1 MLALQIVESVPR
13 YLLAKAVGRW
23 QPAAHWNGL
32 GLLQLR
38 DVPEPRLP
46 TPEWVRITTRYSG
59 ICGSDVGL
67 ITLHASPTTS
77 PLVSFP
83 FTLGHEVTGQISELG
98 SAVDGFRVGQRVTVN
113 PLLACAARGFREP
126 CSECARGLP
135 NRCLRFREGTIAPGI
150 MIGFCRDTG
159 GGWSASFVAHRA
171 QLIPIPDQ
179 LTDEEAVLAE
189 PFGVALHAVLQN
201 RPPDTATVL
210 VLGAG
215 IIGLLTVAA
224 LRAIGSQAHIL
235 VTAKYPFQA
244 RAAERLGADLVLLG
258 RTGPALYREI
268 ARLTG
273 ARVLRARFGRWLVQ
287 GGVDQVFDCV
297 GSSRSVHDALTL
309 TRAGGRVVLV
319 GLASDPR
326 NVDWTPIWL
335 REVEIRGSMAYAEE
349 ELDGIRASSIAH
361 GVRLM
366 AERRVELG
374 WLVTHRFA
382 LAEYREALA
391 TVTGKGANGVIKA
404 VFAFPGGNRV

>member
-13 YLLAKAVGRW
+13 YVLAKAVGQFRPEAYW
-23 QPAAHWNGL
+23 DGT

-38 DVPEPRLP
+38 DVPEPALP
-46 TPEWVRITTRYSG
+46 TPEWVRVATRLSG
-59 ICGSDVGL
+59 ICGSDIGV

-83 FTLGHEVTGQISELG
+83 FTLGHEIVGEVAELG
-98 SAVDGFRVGQRVTVN
+98 AAVDEFQVGQRVVVN
-113 PLLACAARGFREP
+113 PLLGCLARGFRDL
-126 CSECARGLP
+126 CAECARGMP

-159 GGWSASFVAHRA
+159 GGWSARFVAHRS
-171 QLIPIPDQ
+171 QLVPVPDH

-201 RPPDTATVL
+201 RPVDDATVL

-224 LRAIGSQAHIL
+224 LRAVGCRARVL
-235 VTAKYPFQA
+235 VTARYPFQA
-244 RAAERLGADLVLLG
+244 EAAARLGADIVLPG
-258 RTGPALYREI
+258 RSGPALYREL

-273 ARVLRARFGRWLVQ
+273 ARVYRARFGRWLVE
-287 GGVDQVFDCV
+287 GAVDQVFDCV
-297 GSSRSVHDALTL
+297 GSNRSVRDAVAV

-326 NVDWTPIWL
+326 GVDWTPIWL
-335 REVEIRGSMAYAEE
+335 REVEIRGSMAYADES
-349 ELDGIRASSIAH
+349 LDGIVASSIRHA
-361 GVRLM
+361 VRLM
-366 AERRVELG
+366 AERRVDLG

-382 LAEYREALA
+382 LSEYRRALQM
-391 TVTGKGANGVIKA
+391 VTSKGNSGVIKA
-404 VFAFPGGNRV
+404 VFAFA